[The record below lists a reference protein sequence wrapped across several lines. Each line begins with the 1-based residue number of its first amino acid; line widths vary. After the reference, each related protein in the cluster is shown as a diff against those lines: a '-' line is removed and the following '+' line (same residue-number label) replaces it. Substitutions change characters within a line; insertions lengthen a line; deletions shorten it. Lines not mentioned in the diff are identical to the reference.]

1 MVKVFNKLSFFIF
14 NETERMIAF
23 RYIKSRRVEGF
34 ISISAWFSLL
44 GIMLGVATLIV
55 VMSVMNGFRTELVDR
70 ILGINGHLIIY
81 SKNERTI
88 PNYTKIINKI
98 LDTPNVVAV
107 TAHLEGQALA
117 KNKNSISGVIIRGS
131 NWSDLAAKKLLWK
144 SLNQST
150 ISNFKD
156 KQNIIMGYRL
166 GQKLNLK
173 VGDFVSLI
181 SPNGMETAL
190 GVLPVNQNF
199 KIGGFFDMGMYEY
212 DNNFIFIPWKKAE
225 LFLSTNN
232 IAHGIEVFLKD
243 QKLTSSVN
251 LQLQSKLNKNLIVID
266 WKKRNSSFMN
276 ALAVEKNVMFVIL
289 TLIILVAAFNI
300 ISSMIMLVQ
309 TKKADIAL
317 MRTMG
322 ASQYLIIKVFML
334 TGSIIGFLG
343 TFVGVLLGVFVSMN
357 IEKIRQLITSIFG
370 QELFSAEIYFL
381 SKLPSNININEVLIV
396 ICISI
401 FLTLLAS
408 IFPAWKA
415 SKISPA
421 EALRYE

>member
-1 MVKVFNKLSFFIF
+1 
-14 NETERMIAF
+14 MIAF

-150 ISNFKD
+150 ISNFKN

-212 DNNFIFIPWKKAE
+212 DNNFIYIPWKKAE

-232 IAHGIEVFLKD
+232 VAHGIEVFLKD

-357 IEKIRQLITSIFG
+357 IEKIRQLITSMFG

>member
-1 MVKVFNKLSFFIF
+1 
-14 NETERMIAF
+14 MIAF

-199 KIGGFFDMGMYEY
+199 KVGGFFDMGMYEY

>member
-1 MVKVFNKLSFFIF
+1 
-14 NETERMIAF
+14 MIAF

-88 PNYTKIINKI
+88 PNYSKIINKI
-98 LDTPNVVAV
+98 LDTPDVVAV

-131 NWSDLAAKKLLWK
+131 NWSDLAAKKILWK
-144 SLNQST
+144 SLNETT

-251 LQLQSKLNKNLIVID
+251 LQLQSKLNKNLIIID

-381 SKLPSNININEVLIV
+381 SKLPSNINVNEVLIV

>member
-1 MVKVFNKLSFFIF
+1 
-14 NETERMIAF
+14 MIAF

-88 PNYTKIINKI
+88 PNYTNIINNI
-98 LDTPNVVAV
+98 SDTSNVVAV

-144 SLNQST
+144 SLSQST

-190 GVLPVNQNF
+190 GVLPFNQNF

-243 QKLTSSVN
+243 QKFTSSVN

-309 TKKADIAL
+309 TKKGDIAL

-357 IEKIRQLITSIFG
+357 IEKIRQLVTSIFG

>member
-1 MVKVFNKLSFFIF
+1 
-14 NETERMIAF
+14 MIAF

-98 LDTPNVVAV
+98 SDTPNVVAV

>member
-1 MVKVFNKLSFFIF
+1 
-14 NETERMIAF
+14 MISF

-131 NWSDLAAKKLLWK
+131 KWSDLAAKKLLWK

-156 KQNIIMGYRL
+156 KHNIIMGYRL

-173 VGDFVSLI
+173 VGDYISLI

-199 KIGGFFDMGMYEY
+199 KVGGFFDMGMYEY

-225 LFLSTNN
+225 LFLSTSN

-243 QKLTSSVN
+243 QKLTSYVN

>member
-1 MVKVFNKLSFFIF
+1 
-14 NETERMIAF
+14 MIAF

-150 ISNFKD
+150 ISNFKN

-232 IAHGIEVFLKD
+232 VAHGIEVFLKD

-334 TGSIIGFLG
+334 TGSLIGFLG

>member
-1 MVKVFNKLSFFIF
+1 MKIIAVNAGSSSLKFQLLDMPS
-14 NETERMIAF
+14 ETEIVSGIVERIGIKNSVIKIKLNGEKIVEELDIPDHGIAVELILSKLVDLNIVKDINEIDGVGHRVVHGGEKF
-23 RYIKSRRVEGF
+23 SDSVVIDDEVIKAIEVVSDLAPLHNPANLTGIRAFKKALPHINGVAVFDTAFHHSIPEAAYMYALPYEYYKKYGIRKYGFHGSSHEF
-34 ISISAWFSLL
+34 IS
-44 GIMLGVATLIV
+44 
-55 VMSVMNGFRTELVDR
+55 
-70 ILGINGHLIIY
+70 
-81 SKNERTI
+81 
-88 PNYTKIINKI
+88 
-98 LDTPNVVAV
+98 
-107 TAHLEGQALA
+107 
-117 KNKNSISGVIIRGS
+117 
-131 NWSDLAAKKLLWK
+131 LAAKKILWK

-173 VGDFVSLI
+173 VGDYISLI

-243 QKLTSSVN
+243 QKLTSTVN

-322 ASQYLIIKVFML
+322 ASQYLIIKVFIL
-334 TGSIIGFLG
+334 NVKELKNTQ
-343 TFVGVLLGVFVSMN
+343 
-357 IEKIRQLITSIFG
+357 EIFK
-370 QELFSAEIYFL
+370 E
-381 SKLPSNININEVLIV
+381 
-396 ICISI
+396 
-401 FLTLLAS
+401 
-408 IFPAWKA
+408 
-415 SKISPA
+415 
-421 EALRYE
+421 

>member
-1 MVKVFNKLSFFIF
+1 
-14 NETERMIAF
+14 MIAF

-98 LDTPNVVAV
+98 LDAPNVVAV

-232 IAHGIEVFLKD
+232 VAHGIEVFLKD

-357 IEKIRQLITSIFG
+357 IEKIRQLITSMFG

>member
-1 MVKVFNKLSFFIF
+1 
-14 NETERMIAF
+14 MIAF

-131 NWSDLAAKKLLWK
+131 KWSDLAAKKLLWK

-357 IEKIRQLITSIFG
+357 IEKIRQLITSIFD

>member
-1 MVKVFNKLSFFIF
+1 
-14 NETERMIAF
+14 MIAF

-232 IAHGIEVFLKD
+232 VAHGIEVFLKD

-343 TFVGVLLGVFVSMN
+343 TFFGVLLGVFVSMN

>member
-1 MVKVFNKLSFFIF
+1 
-14 NETERMIAF
+14 MIAF

-98 LDTPNVVAV
+98 LDTQNVVAV

-150 ISNFKD
+150 ISNFKN

-357 IEKIRQLITSIFG
+357 IEKIRQLITSMFG

>member
-1 MVKVFNKLSFFIF
+1 MKVFNKLSFFIF

-199 KIGGFFDMGMYEY
+199 KVGGFFDMGMYEY
-212 DNNFIFIPWKKAE
+212 DNNFIFIPWEKAE

-357 IEKIRQLITSIFG
+357 IETIRQLITSMFG

>member
-1 MVKVFNKLSFFIF
+1 
-14 NETERMIAF
+14 MIAF

-131 NWSDLAAKKLLWK
+131 KWSDLAAKKLLWK

-199 KIGGFFDMGMYEY
+199 KVGGFFDMGMYEY

>member
-1 MVKVFNKLSFFIF
+1 
-14 NETERMIAF
+14 MIAF

-150 ISNFKD
+150 ISSFKD

-181 SPNGMETAL
+181 SQNGMETAL

-232 IAHGIEVFLKD
+232 VAHAIEVFLKD

-251 LQLQSKLNKNLIVID
+251 LQLQYKLNKNLIVID

-343 TFVGVLLGVFVSMN
+343 TFVGVLLGVFISMN
-357 IEKIRQLITSIFG
+357 IEKIRQLITSMFG

>member
-1 MVKVFNKLSFFIF
+1 MKFLFFNQ
-14 NETERMIAF
+14 TEKMIAF

-34 ISISAWFSLL
+34 ISISAWFSLI

-70 ILGINGHLIIY
+70 ILGINGHLVVY
-81 SKNERTI
+81 KKNEPYI
-88 PNYTKIINKI
+88 SNYNQIINKI
-98 LDTPNVVAV
+98 SDINNVIAV
-107 TAHLEGQALA
+107 TPHLEGQALA
-117 KNKNSISGVIIRGS
+117 KSKSTVSGVIIRGV

-144 SLNQST
+144 SLSQLT
-150 ISNFKD
+150 IDNYKNNE
-156 KQNIIMGYRL
+156 NIIIGYRL
-166 GQKLNLK
+166 AQRLNVN

-181 SPNGMETAL
+181 SPSGMETAL
-190 GVLPVNQNF
+190 GILPIIQSF
-199 KIGGFFDMGMYEY
+199 KIGGFFDLGMYEY

-232 IAHGIEVFLKD
+232 IAHGIEIFLKD
-243 QKLTSSVN
+243 QKFTSLVSSDV
-251 LQLQSKLNKNLIVID
+251 KNRLGNELIVID

-276 ALAVEKNVMFVIL
+276 ALAVEKNVMFIIL
-289 TLIILVAAFNI
+289 SLIILVAAFNI

-309 TKKADIAL
+309 TKKSDIAL

-322 ASQYLIIKVFML
+322 ASKYVIIRIFVL
-334 TGSIIGFLG
+334 TGSIIGMLG
-343 TFVGVLLGVFVSMN
+343 TFTGSILGIVISSN
-357 IEKIRQLITSIFG
+357 IEGIRNFLTNILGS
-370 QELFSAEIYFL
+370 ELFSAEIYFL
-381 SKLPSNININEVLIV
+381 SKLPSNVNINEVIMV
-396 ICISI
+396 IFVSI

-415 SKISPA
+415 SRISPA

>member
-1 MVKVFNKLSFFIF
+1 
-14 NETERMIAF
+14 MIAF

-199 KIGGFFDMGMYEY
+199 KIGGFFDIGMYEY

-232 IAHGIEVFLKD
+232 VAHGIEVFLKD

-357 IEKIRQLITSIFG
+357 IEKIRQLITSMFG

>member
-1 MVKVFNKLSFFIF
+1 
-14 NETERMIAF
+14 MIAF

-150 ISNFKD
+150 ISNFKN

-343 TFVGVLLGVFVSMN
+343 TFFGVLLGVFVSMN

>member
-1 MVKVFNKLSFFIF
+1 MSFLIF

-289 TLIILVAAFNI
+289 TLIIIVAAFNI

>member
-1 MVKVFNKLSFFIF
+1 
-14 NETERMIAF
+14 MIAF

-131 NWSDLAAKKLLWK
+131 KWSDLAAKKLLWK

-199 KIGGFFDMGMYEY
+199 KIGGFFDIGMYEY

-232 IAHGIEVFLKD
+232 VAHGIEVFLKD

-357 IEKIRQLITSIFG
+357 IEKIRQLITSMFG